1 MKRIT
6 QADIDQLAQRHG
18 FEDFQDLS
26 DNVESCSDKSELA
39 VDLIRLRGQLKEVM
53 AQEPSALPQRNGLAD
68 VEVDATGLPHL
79 KDLVLTVSRLIAK
92 LLFGY
97 TEDEIRFINDR
108 ALDIDAK
115 HAHDAHHQA
124 RKAPGIGGHSHA

>member
-26 DNVESCSDKSELA
+26 NNAESCSDKSELA
-39 VDLIRLRGQLKEVM
+39 IDLIRLRGQLKEVM

-79 KDLVLTVSRLIAK
+79 KDLVLTVSRLIVK

-97 TEDEIRFINDR
+97 DADEIQFLHDR
-108 ALDIDAK
+108 AFDIEAK
-115 HAHDAHHQA
+115 HAHEAHS
-124 RKAPGIGGHSHA
+124 RAPKVSGLGGRSHA

>member
-6 QADIDQLAQRHG
+6 KADIDQLAQRHG

-26 DNVESCSDKSELA
+26 NNVKSCSDNSELA
-39 VDLIRLRGQLKEVM
+39 IDLMRLRGQLKEVM
-53 AQEPSALPQRNGLAD
+53 AQEPAALPQRNGLAD

-79 KDLVLTVSRLIAK
+79 NDLVLTVSRLIAK

-115 HAHDAHHQA
+115 HAHEAHHRA